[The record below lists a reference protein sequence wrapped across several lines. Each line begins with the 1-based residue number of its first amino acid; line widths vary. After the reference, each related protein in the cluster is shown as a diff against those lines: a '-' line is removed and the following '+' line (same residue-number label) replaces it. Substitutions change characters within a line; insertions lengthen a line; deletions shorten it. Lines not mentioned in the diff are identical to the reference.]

1 MRLRRQARSR
11 SSASAQAL
19 PERSDTSRSADQP
32 PISTATCFCVLMA
45 VSPPIE
51 SARWRYSESPWSNS
65 PNAVSASLT
74 QMRREGQTRPNV
86 IEAWLNLPAAGIFA
100 VLTALYTVTGAVIV
114 WLTFGPPLGP
124 RVRKLDGVV
133 APFFGS
139 VGILFALLTGFLA
152 GDIADRNRQASRT
165 VQAEIAELGNVY
177 TLSIASASD
186 MREIRAAWGHYL
198 NAVLRDEWPAMTDGA
213 SAPSAGAAYDDLLRK
228 VSDPKIAAL
237 SGAPGQTA
245 LLTATVRVGTAR
257 SERLALASDTT

>member
-1 MRLRRQARSR
+1 
-11 SSASAQAL
+11 
-19 PERSDTSRSADQP
+19 
-32 PISTATCFCVLMA
+32 
-45 VSPPIE
+45 
-51 SARWRYSESPWSNS
+51 
-65 PNAVSASLT
+65 
-74 QMRREGQTRPNV
+74 V

-165 VQAEIAELGNVY
+165 VQAEIAELRNVY

-213 SAPSAGAAYDDLLRK
+213 SAPSAGAAYDDLLRE
-228 VSDPKIAAL
+228 VSDPKIAAR
-237 SGAPGQTA
+237 SGAPVQTA

-257 SERLALASDTT
+257 SERLALASDTTSALKWEIVLVLGVMTQIAIGLVHLQRRNAQIAALAVFSIAVVIALGLLGLQEYPFAGDVQIHPAAFEDLFKEHPVNGQ